1 MKIGIGLPATIP
13 DVQGSLILDW
23 ARQAEAANFSSLGI
37 IDRLVYGNYE
47 PLITLAATAGVTS
60 RIRLMTTVLLAPLR
74 NPGMLAKQAASLDA
88 LSGGRLTLGL
98 GVGGRED
105 DFQAAPASFHR
116 RGKQLDEQLALMT
129 RVWSGQP
136 VSDTI
141 GGIGPTP
148 AQAGGPEILLGG
160 YTPAAL
166 QRLAR
171 WGHGYIGGGAAPEQ
185 AAQLFHMAEEVWQKA
200 GKAGRPRLVACT
212 YYGLGPNAADGIM
225 SYLGNYYAFLG
236 PMVQQ
241 MAKTMPS
248 TPDAVRAAVKTYN
261 DIGADELILW
271 PCIPDL
277 DQIKRLADIVQG

>member
-1 MKIGIGLPATIP
+1 MKIGIGLPASIP
-13 DVQGSLILDW
+13 HVQGSLILDW

-37 IDRLVYGNYE
+37 IDRLVYDNFE
-47 PLITLAATAGVTS
+47 PLVTLAAAAGATS

-74 NPGMLAKQAASLDA
+74 NPGMLAKQGASIDA

-105 DFQAAPASFHR
+105 DFQAASESFHR

-129 RVWSGQP
+129 HVWSGQP

-141 GGIGPTP
+141 GGIGPVP

-160 YTPAAL
+160 YTPAAI

-171 WGHGYIGGGAAPEQ
+171 WGHGYIGGGAPPEQ
-185 AAQLFHMAEEVWQKA
+185 TAQLFHMAKEVWQKA

-212 YYGLGPNAADGIM
+212 YYGLGPNATDGIM
-225 SYLGNYYAFLG
+225 SYIGNYYAFLG
-236 PMVQQ
+236 PMAQQ
-241 MAKTMPS
+241 MAKAVPS
-248 TPDAVRAAVKTYN
+248 TPDAVRAAIKAYN

-277 DQIKRLADIVQG
+277 DQIKRLADIVQS

>member
-37 IDRLVYGNYE
+37 IERLVYGNYE

-141 GGIGPTP
+141 RHRSHAGAGWRPGDP
-148 AQAGGPEILLGG
+148 AGRLYTSGAPASCPLGTRLHRRRCGTGAGR
-160 YTPAAL
+160 AAL
-166 QRLAR
+166 P
-171 WGHGYIGGGAAPEQ
+171 YGGGS
-185 AAQLFHMAEEVWQKA
+185 LAE
-200 GKAGRPRLVACT
+200 GR
-212 YYGLGPNAADGIM
+212 
-225 SYLGNYYAFLG
+225 
-236 PMVQQ
+236 
-241 MAKTMPS
+241 
-248 TPDAVRAAVKTYN
+248 
-261 DIGADELILW
+261 
-271 PCIPDL
+271 
-277 DQIKRLADIVQG
+277 